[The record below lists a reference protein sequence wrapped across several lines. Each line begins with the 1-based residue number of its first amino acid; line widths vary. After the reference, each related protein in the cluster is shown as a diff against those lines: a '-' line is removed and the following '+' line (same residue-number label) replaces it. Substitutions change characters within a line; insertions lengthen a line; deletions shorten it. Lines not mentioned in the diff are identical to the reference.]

1 MEFGV
6 HLPLISFTG
15 EQRSLDDL
23 FAFTEAARDLGYT
36 HLCANDH
43 LVFSR
48 PWLDGPTALAAV
60 LAHSGRMT
68 LATTVAVPVLRG
80 PAATAKILAAIDLLS
95 GGRLVVGLGPGS
107 SARDYELVGVP
118 FEERWKRLDEAVQA
132 LRAYWRADD
141 VAFEGA
147 FYSTA
152 GFTLAP
158 TPAQRPGPPIWIGS
172 WGSAA
177 GLRRVARLAD
187 GWLASGYNTTPELF
201 AQAWSDVQA
210 ELAARGR
217 DAAAVPERH
226 RNDVVLRHRG
236 PGTRRRGARGRAGAD
251 AQSSG
256 GRSSARYCRSV
267 RRRNARRSCW
277 RTRARARNASSCGR
291 SPTSA
296 PSSRCSASASCRCS
310 TPSGTS

>member
-1 MEFGV
+1 
-6 HLPLISFTG
+6 
-15 EQRSLDDL
+15 
-23 FAFTEAARDLGYT
+23 
-36 HLCANDH
+36 
-43 LVFSR
+43 
-48 PWLDGPTALAAV
+48 
-60 LAHSGRMT
+60 MT

-95 GGRLVVGLGPGS
+95 GGRLLVGLGPGS

-118 FEERWKRLDEAVQA
+118 FEERWKRLDEAVQT

-172 WGSAA
+172 WGSPA

-210 ELAARGR
+210 EVAARGR
-217 DAAAVPERH
+217 DV
-226 RNDVVLRHRG
+226 
-236 PGTRRRGARGRAGAD
+236 
-251 AQSSG
+251 AQFPNG
-256 GRSSARYCRSV
+256 IATMWCYV
-267 RRRNARRSCW
+267 
-277 RTRARARNASSCGR
+277 TEDRARAEAVLADVL
-291 SPTSA
+291 A
-296 PSSRCSASASCRCS
+296 PMLNRPVGAAPRDPADRLGGGMRGEAAGVRACRRA
-310 TPSGTS
+310 TRLPVAARRRARPAGGVPRARRAAARR

>member
-1 MEFGV
+1 
-6 HLPLISFTG
+6 
-15 EQRSLDDL
+15 
-23 FAFTEAARDLGYT
+23 
-36 HLCANDH
+36 
-43 LVFSR
+43 
-48 PWLDGPTALAAV
+48 
-60 LAHSGRMT
+60 MT

-107 SARDYELVGVP
+107 SARDYELVGVR
-118 FEERWKRLDEAVQA
+118 FEERWKRLDEAVEA
-132 LRAYWRADD
+132 LRAFWRADD

-177 GLRRVARLAD
+177 GLRRMARLAD

-217 DAAAVPERH
+217 DVARFPNGIATMWCYVTEDRARAERCS
-226 RNDVVLRHRG
+226 
-236 PGTRRRGARGRAGAD
+236 GRCWHD

-256 GRSSARYCRSV
+256 GATPRDTADRFGGGMRGEAAGVRACGRATCLPV
-267 RRRNARRSCW
+267 AARRRARQLEVFREQVVPLLDGE
-277 RTRARARNASSCGR
+277 RA
-291 SPTSA
+291 
-296 PSSRCSASASCRCS
+296 
-310 TPSGTS
+310 